1 MTCEEFSNTFD
12 TLLNSYS
19 IQAGFSKENNNQ
31 ASIALDEYEKS
42 VFLTKAQKELILAL
56 YNGNNGSGNSFEST
70 EENRRY
76 LAPLVREITLK
87 PMDIKKSFS
96 DGSHDYFTLPEDL
109 WFITYEAVDTD
120 SSCDSFKRIDV
131 YPVTQDDYNRTKRN
145 PFRGAN
151 MRRALRLDLSDG
163 VIEIVSKY
171 NIGDY
176 YIRYLKKPSPIILAP
191 LPDDVSIDGEKDV
204 SECKLHEA
212 LHERILDLAVREAIQ
227 SKITNNK

>member
-19 IQAGFSKENNNQ
+19 IQAGFGKENNDQ

-76 LAPLVREITLK
+76 LAPLVREVTLK

-96 DGSHDYFTLPEDL
+96 DDSHDYFTLPEDL

-120 SSCDSFKRIDV
+120 ASCGSFKRIDV

-176 YIRYLKKPSPIILAP
+176 YIRYLKKPNPIILAP
-191 LPDDVSIDGEKDV
+191 LPNDVSIDGKNDISNCE
-204 SECKLHEA
+204 LHEA

>member
-1 MTCEEFSNTFD
+1 
-12 TLLNSYS
+12 
-19 IQAGFSKENNNQ
+19 
-31 ASIALDEYEKS
+31 
-42 VFLTKAQKELILAL
+42 
-56 YNGNNGSGNSFEST
+56 
-70 EENRRY
+70 
-76 LAPLVREITLK
+76 
-87 PMDIKKSFS
+87 MDIKKSFS

-191 LPDDVSIDGEKDV
+191 LPDDVSIDGKKDV
-204 SECKLHEA
+204 SECELHEA